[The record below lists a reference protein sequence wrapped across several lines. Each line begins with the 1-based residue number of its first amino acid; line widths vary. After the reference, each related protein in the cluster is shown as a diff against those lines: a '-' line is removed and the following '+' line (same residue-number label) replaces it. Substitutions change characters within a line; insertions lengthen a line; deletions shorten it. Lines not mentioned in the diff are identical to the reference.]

1 MRSFK
6 RSKTWSEMEKSAK
19 HVLIVEDSL
28 DLQALLAQL
37 IESEGHSTTL
47 ASHGRQAL
55 DLLES
60 MPVPPSL
67 ILLDLM
73 MPVMDGFEF
82 IKVQLEDPKLSK
94 IPVVVMTADSNP
106 QSNVQNLKVKEVVK
120 KPISADLVLEIVDR
134 FSS

>member
-1 MRSFK
+1 
-6 RSKTWSEMEKSAK
+6 MEKSAK
-19 HVLIVEDSL
+19 HILIVEDSL

-82 IKVQLEDPKLSK
+82 IKVQLEDPKLSQ

>member
-1 MRSFK
+1 
-6 RSKTWSEMEKSAK
+6 MEKSAK